1 MAKELFRAVQTAE
14 NQADLRIQ
22 EAQKDAR
29 ELLKVTEAEIVE
41 NERKIA
47 LEHRAMY
54 QSIMEEKRSAFT
66 AALNSNEATQLSLLA
81 EKLQQARAHLD
92 TAAQR
97 IVERVWSDGNR

>member
-22 EAQKDAR
+22 EAQKTAR
-29 ELLKVTEAEIVE
+29 ELLKVTETEIVE

-47 LEHRAMY
+47 LEHRSMY
-54 QSIMEEKRSAFT
+54 QSIVEEKRAAFT
-66 AALNSNEATQLSLLA
+66 AALNSNETAQQALLT
-81 EKLQQARAHLD
+81 EKLLQARAHLD

-97 IVERVWSDGNR
+97 IVERVWNDGNR